1 MASVP
6 AAPSF
11 PGPRPLR
18 LSDSPALDELVRSL
32 SASLSAAAADDLMR
46 TGAVPVE
53 WIRQRLD
60 EERLG
65 ASWTAVFEAEG
76 QERLAGVAGL
86 RRIDPIRSSAE
97 ALLLSDGGLPA
108 LSALLDRTLK
118 TAFYHFA
125 LHRVELRA
133 PEGSALAEAA
143 RAGGWSEE
151 GILRGA
157 DPTEAGFRDVL
168 LLSMLR
174 DGYDGYG
181 IAFIPFARGY
191 VHLDGGRDAVDGI
204 GFLRPDLGLGPGPL
218 FAAAFQQGLC
228 DRSGTVAPPASARAP
243 ERPQR
248 LPAEVAK
255 AAAEIAEYLAGSRR
269 SFTFRTRANG
279 SLFQQKV
286 WALLEEI
293 PFGSTMTYEDI
304 ALRLTPG
311 DPAAARRLTR
321 AVGSA
326 CSANPLAIAVPCHRV
341 IGKDNKLVGFS
352 GGLDVKEWLL
362 EHEMFGV
369 R

>member
-1 MASVP
+1 MGPIPV
-6 AAPSF
+6 APSF

-18 LSDSPALDELVRSL
+18 LSDSPALDELIRSL
-32 SASLSAAAADDLMR
+32 SAPISAAAADDLLR
-46 TGAVPVE
+46 PAAVPVE
-53 WIRQRLD
+53 WIRARLD

-65 ASWTAVFEAEG
+65 VAWTAAFETEAQG
-76 QERLAGVAGL
+76 QLAGIAGL
-86 RRIDPIRSSAE
+86 RRIDPVRSAAE
-97 ALLLSDGGLPA
+97 ALLLSVGDVPA

-125 LHRVELRA
+125 LHRVELRTR
-133 PEGSALAEAA
+133 EGTPLADAA
-143 RAGGWSEE
+143 RAGGWNEE
-151 GILRGA
+151 GTLRGA
-157 DPTEAGFRDVL
+157 DPTADGFRDVL
-168 LLSMLR
+168 QFSMLR

-181 IAFIPFARGY
+181 IAFVPFARGY
-191 VHLDGGRDAVDGI
+191 VHLDGGRDSVDGI
-204 GFLRPDLGLGPGPL
+204 GFLRPDLALGPGPL

-228 DRSGTVAPPASARAP
+228 DRSGTVVPPAAARVP
-243 ERPQR
+243 ERPPR
-248 LPAEVAK
+248 LPAEVEK
-255 AAAEIAEYLAGSRR
+255 AAAEIAGYLAGPRR

-293 PFGSTMTYEDI
+293 PFGSTMTYEEV